1 MNTFALVLH
10 NLAFSDAYVLIILI
24 TLIFGYWIIQK
35 TNLFSSST
43 KTKSSLDNDNK
54 YYTIDDKY
62 NAEKV
67 RKQKELDKLL
77 EKISKKGI
85 NGLSSNER
93 KRLDELSK

>member
-1 MNTFALVLH
+1 MNTFTLLLH
-10 NLAFSDAYVLIILI
+10 NLAFSDASVLIPLI
-24 TLIFGYWIIQK
+24 VLIFGYWLIQK
-35 TNLFSSST
+35 TNLFSSSN
-43 KTKSSLDNDNK
+43 KAKSSLDNDK

-85 NGLSSNER
+85 DGLSTNER

>member
-1 MNTFALVLH
+1 MNTYTLLLH
-10 NLAFSDAYVLIILI
+10 NLAFSDASVLILLVV
-24 TLIFGYWIIQK
+24 LIFGYWLIQK
-35 TNLFSSST
+35 TNLFSSSN
-43 KTKSSLDNDNK
+43 KVKSPLDDDK

-85 NGLSSNER
+85 DGLSTNER
-93 KRLDELSK
+93 KRLDKLSK